1 MLFALSFDADEMS
14 LLLLLGFF
22 TNPDSA
28 HSVRRLGDTKDMEF
42 EISFFIR

>member
-1 MLFALSFDADEMS
+1 MLFALSFDADEIS
-14 LLLLLGFF
+14 LLFLLGFL

-42 EISFFIR
+42 EISFLIG